1 MMEEVDIDLFLGG
14 DSSGVGIEGTIVVV
28 GLGRIVD
35 WVRKNNIVGV
45 NERSDEIGIKVGR
58 ILVA

>member
-28 GLGRIVD
+28 GLCRIVD

-45 NERSDEIGIKVGR
+45 NERADEI
-58 ILVA
+58 